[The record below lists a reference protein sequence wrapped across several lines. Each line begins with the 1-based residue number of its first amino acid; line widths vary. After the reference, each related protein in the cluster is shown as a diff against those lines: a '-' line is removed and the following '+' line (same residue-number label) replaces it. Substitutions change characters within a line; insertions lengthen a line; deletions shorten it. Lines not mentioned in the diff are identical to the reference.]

1 MCEESPTQMHATTL
15 NDHCAARLTARQF
28 DALDL
33 LHTINADHEP
43 VTRDRL
49 ALELGNITTE
59 AAHVRMTRLERAG
72 LVTVDRGTNTPSTYT
87 PSPLGRRLYQGELL
101 RMVGVVAPPPLHEHL
116 QRATEATVL
125 LHLTE
130 PRMTA

>member
-1 MCEESPTQMHATTL
+1 MQST
-15 NDHCAARLTARQF
+15 LTARQF
-28 DALDL
+28 DALDQ

-49 ALELGNITTE
+49 ALELGNISTE
-59 AAHVRMTRLERAG
+59 AAHLRMVRLERDG
-72 LVTVDRGTNTPSTYT
+72 LVDIVREPNTPATYA
-87 PSPLGRRLYQGELL
+87 PSVLGRRVYQAQLL

-116 QRATEATVL
+116 QLATEATVL

>member
-1 MCEESPTQMHATTL
+1 MTSTL
-15 NDHCAARLTARQF
+15 HTNTSSDHTAVRNLTRKQF
-28 DALDL
+28 DALDR

-49 ALELGNITTE
+49 ALELGNISTE
-59 AAHVRMTRLERAG
+59 AAHVRMTRLEDHG
-72 LVTVDRGTNTPSTYT
+72 LVTIVRGTNTPSTYS
-87 PSPLGRRLYQGELL
+87 PSPLGRRLYQAELL
-101 RMVGVVAPPPLHEHL
+101 RMTGVVAPPPIHEHL
-116 QRATEATVL
+116 QRATEATLL